1 MATTSINDANMQPEE
16 VARVIN
22 LKRVEEYE
30 TAIRAK
36 NLGLNDANFSDRDV
50 KLYGDP
56 HRSPTANE
64 D

>member
-30 TAIRAK
+30 AAVRAK
-36 NLGLNDANFSDRDV
+36 ALGLTDQDFADRDI
-50 KLYGDP
+50 KLYGDT
-56 HRSPTANE
+56 HRDPTANL
-64 D
+64 

>member
-30 TAIRAK
+30 ADVRAQ
-36 NLGLNDANFSDRDV
+36 NMGLNDANFSDRDV
-50 KLYGDP
+50 KLYGEP
-56 HRSPTANE
+56 HRSPTANL
-64 D
+64 

>member
-30 TAIRAK
+30 AAVRAQAM
-36 NLGLNDANFSDRDV
+36 GLNDANFSDRDI
-50 KLYGDP
+50 KLYGEP
-56 HRSPTANE
+56 HRDPTGNL
-64 D
+64 

>member
-30 TAIRAK
+30 AAVRAQAM
-36 NLGLNDANFSDRDV
+36 GHDTANFTDRDI

-56 HRSPTANE
+56 HRDPTANL
-64 D
+64 